1 MNPWSRAARLY
12 DLQLALERRA
22 LRTLVA
28 MMEISPSDTLLDVGT
43 GTGAVLRELARA
55 SVRPARAI
63 GVDPSDWML
72 ARARAVVP
80 EDTEL
85 LRADARE
92 NPLPDASVDVVT
104 AAYLLHLLPAD
115 VRADVLRELFRVLVP
130 GGRLGVITVAPPK
143 RSLSRLASAP
153 VRAAAAP
160 SSGLLAGLRP
170 LDPRDDLR
178 RAGFNVEAVR
188 RTATG
193 YPSLCVRARRR
204 RRS

>member
-1 MNPWSRAARLY
+1 
-12 DLQLALERRA
+12 LQLALERPA

-28 MMEISPSDTLLDVGT
+28 MMAISPSDALLDVGT
-43 GTGAVLRELARA
+43 GTGAFLRELERA
-55 SVRPARAI
+55 GVRPAGAI
-63 GVDPSDWML
+63 GVDPSDRML

-80 EDTEL
+80 AGTEL
-85 LRADARE
+85 RRADAGAL
-92 NPLPDASVDVVT
+92 PLPDASVDVVT
-104 AAYLLHLLPAD
+104 AAYLLHLLTAE
-115 VRADVLRELFRVLVP
+115 VRAEVLRELGRVLVP
-130 GGRLGVITVAPPK
+130 GGRLGVVTVAPPK
-143 RSLSRLASAP
+143 RGLLPRLAGAP
-153 VRAAAAP
+153 VRAAAAR

-178 RAGFNVEAVR
+178 SAGFGVDAVR